1 VLNSYFSGEK
11 KQKFTPEEN
20 TELPDAF
27 KMFGSYLNIQ
37 LGAIQVDVFNGWLC
51 DHATWVR
58 EQSQTVVA
66 WSRLRDFAKVET
78 YKC

>member
-1 VLNSYFSGEK
+1 VK
-11 KQKFTPEEN
+11 KSKSSPQKKN

-27 KMFGSYLNIQ
+27 KIFGSYLNIQ

-58 EQSQTVVA
+58 EQSQTVA
-66 WSRLRDFAKVET
+66 
-78 YKC
+78 